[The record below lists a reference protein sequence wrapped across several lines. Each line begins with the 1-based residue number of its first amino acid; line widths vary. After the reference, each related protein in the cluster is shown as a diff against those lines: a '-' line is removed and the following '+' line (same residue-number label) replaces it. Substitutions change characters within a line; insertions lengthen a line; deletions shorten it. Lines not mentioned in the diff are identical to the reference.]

1 MNRKNRTRNSNK
13 PISEG
18 NDKLWCNE
26 SKAHIDMDARR
37 IMLKEMLS
45 DFYETYRKLE
55 GLEVRVRYEEEY
67 LGRKHHA

>member
-1 MNRKNRTRNSNK
+1 
-13 PISEG
+13 
-18 NDKLWCNE
+18 
-26 SKAHIDMDARR
+26 MDARR

-45 DFYETYRKLE
+45 DFYEIYRKLE